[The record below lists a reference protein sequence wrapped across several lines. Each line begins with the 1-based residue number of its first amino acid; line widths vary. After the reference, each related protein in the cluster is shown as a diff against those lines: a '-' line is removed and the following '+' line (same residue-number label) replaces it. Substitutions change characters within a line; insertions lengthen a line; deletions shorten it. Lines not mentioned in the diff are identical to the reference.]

1 MLLNG
6 QTIPAGR
13 LVDGERGTVSREIF
27 VNAEI
32 YQQEQEQ
39 VFTRAWLFVGHE
51 SHIPNPGDYFTSYMG
66 EDPVL
71 VSRDRDGQIHVF
83 LNSCRH
89 RGMKVCRYDDG
100 SASLFTCPY
109 HGWSYGTDGKLV
121 GVPRLKEG
129 YYGEF
134 DKSQWGL
141 VEVAQLHNYK
151 GTLWATWDPAAP
163 AFLDYLGAFKVF
175 LDGLLDGSDGS
186 EAGSEALPGIYK
198 WRMPSNWKFV
208 SENFAGDHYHHV
220 SHLSVEA
227 VGIGPARIGET
238 RHGAIA
244 NYRAHLTSF
253 PELGHCWRGGP
264 PQPVDDTVYPFAHFE
279 SPLVEAHFQQAN
291 ERRKQRAQQ
300 TPPVWLFG
308 GGGNVFP
315 NASFHVGYPRT
326 IIVAQPRGP
335 MQTELWRW
343 FLIDKDCPE
352 EAKELFRH
360 YYMRYA
366 GPAGMTEQ
374 DDMENWSYA
383 TAASKG
389 PIARR
394 YPYNYQQALGH
405 AQPYDGLAGALVTDG
420 EFGETNAL
428 TLYGRWAAYMDAESW
443 AEL

>member
-13 LVDGERGTVSREIF
+13 LIDGERGTVSREIF

-51 SHIPNPGDYFTSYMG
+51 SHIANPGDYFTSYMG

-227 VGIGPARIGET
+227 VG
-238 RHGAIA
+238 
-244 NYRAHLTSF
+244 
-253 PELGHCWRGGP
+253 
-264 PQPVDDTVYPFAHFE
+264 
-279 SPLVEAHFQQAN
+279 
-291 ERRKQRAQQ
+291 
-300 TPPVWLFG
+300 
-308 GGGNVFP
+308 
-315 NASFHVGYPRT
+315 
-326 IIVAQPRGP
+326 
-335 MQTELWRW
+335 
-343 FLIDKDCPE
+343 
-352 EAKELFRH
+352 
-360 YYMRYA
+360 
-366 GPAGMTEQ
+366 
-374 DDMENWSYA
+374 
-383 TAASKG
+383 
-389 PIARR
+389 
-394 YPYNYQQALGH
+394 
-405 AQPYDGLAGALVTDG
+405 
-420 EFGETNAL
+420 
-428 TLYGRWAAYMDAESW
+428 
-443 AEL
+443 